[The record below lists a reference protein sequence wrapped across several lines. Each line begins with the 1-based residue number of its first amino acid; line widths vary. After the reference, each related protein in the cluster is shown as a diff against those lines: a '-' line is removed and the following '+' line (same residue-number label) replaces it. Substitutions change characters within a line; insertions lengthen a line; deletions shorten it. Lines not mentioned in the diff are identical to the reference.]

1 MDRDTINREIKIF
14 SEKCFDAIDKAYFNK
29 KKTRIQL
36 KFDETRYLD
45 FGFISSDHDECCED
59 DDEYEGSI
67 ISLYF
72 GLNEEGDLEEIA
84 SFNTDVLP
92 LYVIKNAIYSIL
104 YDILS

>member
-1 MDRDTINREIKIF
+1 MDRNTINREIKIF

-36 KFDETRYLD
+36 KFDETHYLD
-45 FGFISSDHDECCED
+45 FGFISFE
-59 DDEYEGSI
+59 DDEYEGNL

-72 GLNEEGDLEEIA
+72 GPNEEGDLEEIA